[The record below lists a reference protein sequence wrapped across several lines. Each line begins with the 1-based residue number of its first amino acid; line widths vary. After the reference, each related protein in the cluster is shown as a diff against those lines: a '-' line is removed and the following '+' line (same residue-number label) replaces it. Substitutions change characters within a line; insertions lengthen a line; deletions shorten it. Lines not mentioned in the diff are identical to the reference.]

1 MEWVIALIVVMT
13 APRAGLNRR
22 PFSGL
27 EARLS
32 AHHRAGYEI

>member
-1 MEWVIALIVVMT
+1 VMT
-13 APRAGLNRR
+13 APRAGLNR

-32 AHHRAGYEI
+32 AHHRSGYKI